1 MCYYI
6 NDMKKNI
13 RQNIKYIFAYL
24 YLILGYLCF
33 IYVISYNIRIAN
45 KPEGWAVLLFLV
57 LLCFIVYT
65 AINHIFIRRIIS
77 NKLLIFIE
85 ALLFF
90 SMFTLVISDVM
101 YEQYVH
107 LKYIQRTQPI
117 IVTPYNEL

>member
-1 MCYYI
+1 
-6 NDMKKNI
+6 MKKNI

-24 YLILGYLCF
+24 YLILGYLYF
-33 IYVISYNIRIAN
+33 IYVISYTIRITN
-45 KPEGWAVLLFLV
+45 KPEGWAALLFFV

-85 ALLFF
+85 VLLFF

-107 LKYIQRTQPI
+107 FRYIQRTKPI
-117 IVTPYNEL
+117 IVTPYHEL

>member
-1 MCYYI
+1 MYNYI
-6 NDMKKNI
+6 KDMKKDM
-13 RQNIKYIFAYL
+13 RQINKSIISYL

-33 IYVISYNIRIAN
+33 IYVLSYNIRIAN

-77 NKLLIFIE
+77 NKFLIFIE

-90 SMFTLVISDVM
+90 SMLSIIISDGCYEEYM
-101 YEQYVH
+101 YQR
-107 LKYIQRTQPI
+107 YIESKNACCSHSI
-117 IVTPYNEL
+117 

>member
-33 IYVISYNIRIAN
+33 IYVVSYNIRIAN

-65 AINHIFIRRIIS
+65 AINHILIRRIIS
-77 NKLLIFIE
+77 NRLLIFIE

-90 SMFTLVISDVM
+90 SMFTLVISDVR

-117 IVTPYNEL
+117 IATPYHEL